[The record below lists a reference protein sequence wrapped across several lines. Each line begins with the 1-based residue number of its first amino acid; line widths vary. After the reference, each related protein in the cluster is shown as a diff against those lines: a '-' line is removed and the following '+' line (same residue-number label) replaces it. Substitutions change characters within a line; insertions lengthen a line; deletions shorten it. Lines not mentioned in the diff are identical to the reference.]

1 MRLALFASGGGSNVA
16 AILDAVAAGTLRA
29 EPALLVTDRD
39 SAGVLERDET
49 RGIPAAVVRP
59 GDDPAVFARSLL
71 DVLARHEVDAVAL
84 AGYLRKIPDPVV
96 WAYRHRILNVHPSLL
111 PAFGGPGWYG
121 RRVHQ
126 GVLDYGCR
134 VTGATVHLVDSDY
147 DTGPIVLQEA
157 VPVEPGDTPETL
169 AARVLGAEHRLFPR
183 ALALLADGQLHVDGR
198 RVVVGDRPAPSDVAP
213 SDGLTSPP
221 SASASAP
228 TPSLH
233 PAAPGASPLPV
244 RP

>member
-16 AILDAVAAGTLRA
+16 AILAAVAAGTLDA
-29 EPALLVTDRD
+29 EPALIVTDRPG
-39 SAGVLERDET
+39 AGVLTRPET
-49 RGIPAAVVRP
+49 EGIPAAVVP
-59 GDDPAVFARSLL
+59 PDADHAAFAQSLL

-96 WAYRHRILNVHPSLL
+96 QAYRHRILNVHPSLL
-111 PAFGGPGWYG
+111 PAFGGAGWYG

-157 VPVEPGDTPETL
+157 VAVEPDDTAETL
-169 AARVLGAEHRLFPR
+169 AARVLAAEHRLFPR
-183 ALALLADGQLHVDGR
+183 ALALLAAGQVHVDGR
-198 RVVVGDRPAPSDVAP
+198 RVFFDGPARPPVVPH
-213 SDGLTSPP
+213 P
-221 SASASAP
+221 SASSS
-228 TPSLH
+228 PSD
-233 PAAPGASPLPV
+233 S
-244 RP
+244 